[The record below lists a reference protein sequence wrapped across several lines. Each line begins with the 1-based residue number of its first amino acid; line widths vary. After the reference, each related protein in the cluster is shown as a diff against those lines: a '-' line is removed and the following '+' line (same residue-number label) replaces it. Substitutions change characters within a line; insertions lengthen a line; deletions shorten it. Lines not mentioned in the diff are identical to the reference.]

1 MRTGDRAVRTIPLA
15 APAVAVLAAVLFLS
29 SPQDPDGGVRWLLAA
44 LVPAS
49 GLAGALVALAAL
61 VRLDRRGE
69 PDAAGSRRRDLLLLA
84 LSVDGLIALG
94 SVPALWGT
102 AVLVGGP

>member
-1 MRTGDRAVRTIPLA
+1 MRGGDRAVRTIPLA
-15 APAVAVLAAVLFLS
+15 APAVAVLAAVLLLS
-29 SPQDPDGGVRWLLAA
+29 SPQGPGVVRWLLAA

-49 GLAGALVALAAL
+49 GLAGALAALAAL
-61 VRLDRRGE
+61 TSLDRRGE
-69 PDAAGSRRRDLLLLA
+69 PGAAGSRRRDLLLLA

-94 SVPALWGT
+94 SVPALWGI

>member
-1 MRTGDRAVRTIPLA
+1 MRAGERVLRTIGLG
-15 APAVAVLAAVLFLS
+15 APAVAVLAAVLLVS
-29 SPQDPDGGVRWLLAA
+29 SPQGPGGVRWLLAA

-102 AVLVGGP
+102 AVMVGGP